1 MKQCF
6 GYVRVSTLKQGEGVS
21 LEAQKDAI
29 LEYANRKG
37 LAISRWWEE
46 KETAAKEGRP
56 VFNQMVAKLKR
67 GDAAGLVTHKI
78 DRSARNYHDWAVI
91 SDLADGGIEFHI
103 ATESFDF
110 NTYGGRMAADFMAVV
125 AANYVRNLKTEI
137 RKGQQGQLKIG
148 LYPWPAPVGYCNNGA
163 AKLKTPDP
171 VTAPFVKL
179 AFDLYASGTHSIR
192 SLVIELKKRGLRN
205 GTGQPLTKTGVE
217 TLLSN
222 VFYCG
227 LIHIKRTGQ
236 TYKGAHKPIISTA
249 QFQLVQDIKSGKTVK
264 KVTRHNHLFRGLFR
278 CQHCSRSLIGELHKG
293 RVYYRCQTK
302 GCLTKSLRED
312 EIDQIIFD
320 LLRCLRL
327 SEDDLKVAMERLP
340 SLLTPAVSEDEVKGI
355 DLQAAQVEHRL
366 DRLTDMALDNL
377 IEPETYQAKKRA
389 LMLEQKRLS
398 ELQEEAAKNAANPTA
413 AQRFLELATN
423 LAALYQSAAKAQKR
437 QIVEWATLNRLAS
450 GKSICFEP
458 SKWLLETQTMLGVL
472 CCAEGRDNSRT
483 VVRAFAKLIVSSDKI
498 FQTERPCGQSGCDD
512 IGSSASEPYE
522 FLDMSSGRRRRES

>member
-6 GYVRVSTLKQGEGVS
+6 GYVRVSTQKQGEGVS

-37 LAISRWWEE
+37 LAICRWFEE
-46 KETAAKEGRP
+46 RETAAKEGRP

-148 LYPWPAPVGYCNNGA
+148 LYPWPAPVGYRNNGA
-163 AKLKTPDP
+163 AKLKTPNP
-171 VTAPFVKL
+171 QTAPFVKL
-179 AFDLYASGTHSIR
+179 AFDLYASGAHSIR
-192 SLVIELKKRGLRN
+192 SLVIELDRRGLRN
-205 GTGQPLTKTGVE
+205 GTGHPLTKTGVE

-236 TYKGAHKPIISTA
+236 TYNGAHEPIIGTA
-249 QFQLVQDIKSGKTVK
+249 QFQRVQDIKSGKTVK

-302 GCLTKSLRED
+302 DCQTKSLRED
-312 EIDQIIFD
+312 EIDHVIVN
-320 LLRCLRL
+320 LLRCLSL
-327 SEDDLKVAMERLP
+327 SEDDLNAAMERLP
-340 SLLTPAVSEDEVKGI
+340 ALLTPEIAEDEIKGI

-377 IEPETYQAKKRA
+377 IEPEVFQAKKQS
-389 LMLEQKRLS
+389 LMLEQRRLAELRS
-398 ELQEEAAKNAANPTA
+398 EAEQNATNPTA
-413 AQRFLELATN
+413 VRRFLELATS
-423 LAALYQSAAKAQKR
+423 LATLYQSAAKAQKR
-437 QIVEWATLNRLAS
+437 RIVEWATLNRLAS
-450 GKSICFEP
+450 GKSLCFEP
-458 SKWLLETQTMLGVL
+458 SKWLLDTQTMLSVL
-472 CCAEGRDNSRT
+472 CCAEQRDDSRT
-483 VVRAFAKLIVSSDKI
+483 DGRALNNLIDDLEWLS
-498 FQTERPCGQSGCDD
+498 QQERRG
-512 IGSSASEPYE
+512 
-522 FLDMSSGRRRRES
+522 

>member
-37 LAISRWWEE
+37 LAICQWWEE

-56 VFNQMVAKLKR
+56 IFNQMVTQLKR
-67 GDAAGLVTHKI
+67 GLAAGLITHKI

-148 LYPWPAPVGYCNNGA
+148 LYPWPAPVGYRNNGG
-163 AKLKTPDP
+163 AKLKTPNP
-171 VTAPFVKL
+171 QTAPLVRH

-192 SLVIELKKRGLRN
+192 SLVIELKKCGLRTD
-205 GTGQPLTKTGVE
+205 TGRPLSKTGVE
-217 TLLSN
+217 KLLSN

-236 TYKGAHKPIISTA
+236 TYKGAHEPIISVR
-249 QFQLVQDIKSGKTVK
+249 QFQQVQDIKCGKTVK
-264 KVTRHNHLFRGLFR
+264 KITRRNHLFRGLFR

-302 GCLTKSLRED
+302 NCLTKSLRED
-312 EIDQIIFD
+312 EIDQIIVK
-320 LLRCLRL
+320 LLQGLHL
-327 SEDDLKVAMERLP
+327 SEEDFTAAMERLP
-340 SLLTPAVSEDEVKGI
+340 TILTPAVAEEASEGI
-355 DLQAAQVEHRL
+355 KLQSAQVESRL

-377 IEPETYQAKKRA
+377 IEPDAYQAKKQS
-389 LMLEQKRLS
+389 LMLEQQRLA
-398 ELQEEAAKNAANPTA
+398 ELQTEAAKNADNPSA
-413 AQRFLELATN
+413 VRKFLELATN
-423 LAALYQSAAKAQKR
+423 LATLYQSAAKAQKR
-437 QIVEWATLNRLAS
+437 RIVEWATLNRLAS

-458 SKWLLETQTMLGVL
+458 SKWLLDTQILLSVL
-472 CCAEGRDNSRT
+472 YGAERLDDSRT
-483 VVRAFAKLIVSSDKI
+483 DTRDLRYLIDSVVELSQRDSPF
-498 FQTERPCGQSGCDD
+498 G
-512 IGSSASEPYE
+512 
-522 FLDMSSGRRRRES
+522 

>member
-6 GYVRVSTLKQGEGVS
+6 GYVRVSTVKQGDGVS

-29 LEYANRKG
+29 LEYASRKG
-37 LAISRWWEE
+37 LTISQWFEE

-56 VFNQMVAKLKR
+56 VFNQMVAKLKH

-78 DRSARNYHDWAVI
+78 DRSARNYHDWAEI

-110 NTYGGRMAADFMAVV
+110 NTYGGWMAADFMAVV

-148 LYPWPAPVGYCNNGA
+148 LYPWPAPVGYRNNGG
-163 AKLKTPDP
+163 AKVKTPDP
-171 VTAPFVKL
+171 QTAPFVKL

-205 GTGQPLTKTGVE
+205 STGKALSKGGVE
-217 TLLSN
+217 ILLSN
-222 VFYCG
+222 AFYCG

-236 TYKGAHKPIISTA
+236 TFKGAHEPIISATL
-249 QFQLVQDIKSGKTVK
+249 FQRVQDIKSGKSVK

-302 GCLTKSLRED
+302 DCLTKSLRED
-312 EIDQIIFD
+312 AIESAIVQ
-320 LLRCLRL
+320 LLGCLTL
-327 SEDDLKVAMERLP
+327 AEHNLKAALDRMP
-340 SLLTPAVSEDEVKGI
+340 AILTPDRAENEIRGI

-377 IEPETYQAKKRA
+377 IEPEAYQAKKRS
-389 LMLEQKRLS
+389 LMLEQKRVT
-398 ELQEEAAKNAANPTA
+398 EMRDEAARNAADPGA
-413 AQRFLELATN
+413 VRRFLELATN
-423 LAALYQSAAKAQKR
+423 LTTLYQSAAKAQKR
-437 QIVEWATLNRLAS
+437 RIVEWATLNRLAS
-450 GKSICFEP
+450 GKSPCFEP

-472 CCAEGRDNSRT
+472 CCAEQRDDSRT
-483 VVRAFAKLIVSSDKI
+483 DARALADLIDSVTKLSQQDSP
-498 FQTERPCGQSGCDD
+498 FG
-512 IGSSASEPYE
+512 
-522 FLDMSSGRRRRES
+522 

>member
-6 GYVRVSTLKQGEGVS
+6 GYVRVSTVKQGDGVS

-29 LEYANRKG
+29 LEYASRRG
-37 LAISRWWEE
+37 LAICQWFEE
-46 KETAAKEGRP
+46 KETAAKKGRP
-56 VFNQMVAKLKR
+56 IFNQMVTKLRR

-148 LYPWPAPVGYCNNGA
+148 LYPWPAPVGYRNNGA

-171 VTAPFVKL
+171 QKAPLVKL

-192 SLVIELKKRGLRN
+192 SLVIELDRRGLRN
-205 GTGQPLTKTGVE
+205 GTGHPLTKTGVE

-236 TYKGAHKPIISTA
+236 TYRGAHEPIIGVA
-249 QFQLVQDIKSGKTVK
+249 QFQRVQDIKSGKAVK

-312 EIDQIIFD
+312 EVEQVIVN
-320 LLRCLRL
+320 LLHCLTL
-327 SEDDLKVAMERLP
+327 TEGNLKIALERLP
-340 SLLTPAVSEDEVKGI
+340 AILTPAVSEDEVKGI
-355 DLQAAQVEHRL
+355 DLQAAQIEQRL
-366 DRLTDMALDNL
+366 DRLTDMAIDNL
-377 IEPETYQAKKRA
+377 IEPEAYQAKKQS
-389 LMLEQKRLS
+389 LMLEQRRVT
-398 ELQEEAAKNAANPTA
+398 EMRDEAARNATDPGVVR
-413 AQRFLELATN
+413 RFLELATN
-423 LAALYQSAAKAQKR
+423 LATLYQSAAKAQKR
-437 QIVEWATLNRLAS
+437 RIVEWATLNRLAS
-450 GKSICFEP
+450 GKSLYFEP
-458 SKWLLETQTMLGVL
+458 SKWLLDTQTMLGVL
-472 CCAEGRDNSRT
+472 CCAEQRDDSRT
-483 VVRAFAKLIVSSDKI
+483 DTRDLHDLIDSVTKLL
-498 FQTERPCGQSGCDD
+498 QQEAPLG
-512 IGSSASEPYE
+512 
-522 FLDMSSGRRRRES
+522 

>member
-6 GYVRVSTLKQGEGVS
+6 GYVRVSTVKQGDGVS

-29 LEYANRKG
+29 LEYASRRG
-37 LAISRWWEE
+37 LAICQWFEE

-56 VFNQMVAKLKR
+56 VFNQMVAKLRR

-91 SDLADGGIEFHI
+91 SDLADGGIDFHI

-148 LYPWPAPVGYCNNGA
+148 LYPWPAPVGYRNNGG

-171 VTAPFVKL
+171 QTAPFVKL

-205 GTGQPLTKTGVE
+205 SSGKALSKGGVE
-217 TLLSN
+217 ILLSN
-222 VFYCG
+222 TFYCG

-236 TYKGAHKPIISTA
+236 TYKGAHEPIIGVA
-249 QFQLVQDIKSGKTVK
+249 QFQRVQDIKSGKTVK

-302 GCLTKSLRED
+302 DCLTKSLRED
-312 EIDQIIFD
+312 EIESAIVN
-320 LLRCLRL
+320 LLDCLTL
-327 SEDDLKVAMERLP
+327 ADDDLKAALERLP
-340 SLLTPAVSEDEVKGI
+340 AILTPAVTEEAIKAI

-377 IEPETYQAKKRA
+377 IEPDAYQAKKQT
-389 LMLEQKRLS
+389 LMLEQSRVA
-398 ELQEEAAKNAANPTA
+398 EMRAEVAINATNPTTVR
-413 AQRFLELATN
+413 RFLELATN
-423 LAALYQSAAKAQKR
+423 LATLYQSAAKAQKR
-437 QIVEWATLNRLAS
+437 RIVEWATLNRLAS
-450 GKSICFEP
+450 GKSPCFEP
-458 SKWLLETQTMLGVL
+458 SKWLLDTQTMLGVL
-472 CCAEGRDNSRT
+472 CGAEQRDDSRT
-483 VVRAFAKLIVSSDKI
+483 NPRDLRDLIDSAIKI
-498 FQTERPCGQSGCDD
+498 TQPDVPSG
-512 IGSSASEPYE
+512 
-522 FLDMSSGRRRRES
+522 